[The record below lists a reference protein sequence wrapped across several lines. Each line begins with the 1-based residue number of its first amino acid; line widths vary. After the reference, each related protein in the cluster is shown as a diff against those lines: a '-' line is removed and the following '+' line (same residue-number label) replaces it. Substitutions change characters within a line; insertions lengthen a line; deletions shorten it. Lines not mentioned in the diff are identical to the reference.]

1 MSEEGELGLVKTGTL
16 ADRIANRIVRHFPG
30 PRINVETA
38 RPIVSFTF
46 DDAPETA
53 FSRGAARL
61 ESVGARGTYYIAG
74 GVLERKRADGPF
86 LSAEAC
92 GELAERGHELA
103 CHTFSHRKLAQYG
116 RRALAEDL
124 ERSAAFLTE
133 CDGRTGARNFAVPY
147 IMSWPPAQ
155 GELRRRFLTSRGG
168 MPGINR
174 GTVDPFNLV
183 AHELRDGG
191 PEAGALAPVLD
202 DLCAS
207 PGWLIFFTHDVAAS
221 EFGCTEDRLAA
232 LIDAVLARGCTIAT
246 VDGAID
252 LLGLRARL
260 GRDHEARPA

>member
-1 MSEEGELGLVKTGTL
+1 MSDEGEQGRVKTGTL

-30 PRINVETA
+30 PRVTMAPA

-53 FSRGAARL
+53 FSRGAPRL
-61 ESVGARGTYYIAG
+61 EAVGARGTYYIAG
-74 GVLERKRADGPF
+74 GLLGRPRADGPL

-133 CDGRTGARNFAVPY
+133 CDGRMEARNFAVPY

-155 GELRRRFLTSRGG
+155 GELRRHFLTSRGG

-174 GTVDPFNLV
+174 GAVDPFNLV

-191 PEAGALAPVLD
+191 PDVAAMAPVLD
-202 DLCAS
+202 DLCAA
-207 PGWLIFFTHDVAAS
+207 PGWLILFTHDVAGS

-232 LIDAVLARGCTIAT
+232 LIDAVLERGCTIAT

-252 LLGLRARL
+252 LLGLRERL
-260 GRDHEARPA
+260 GRDHEARQA